1 MQITIEYTNQQER
14 EQILEEHQDKYLIE
28 IEEKNITEG
37 NFLVFSTVKPIESE
51 IDDLKQAVA
60 ELSIAL
66 SEVM

>member
-28 IEEKNITEG
+28 EKNITEG

-51 IDDLKQAVA
+51 IVRT
-60 ELSIAL
+60 
-66 SEVM
+66 V

>member
-14 EQILEEHQDKYLIE
+14 EQILEEHQDKYL

-66 SEVM
+66 SEAM